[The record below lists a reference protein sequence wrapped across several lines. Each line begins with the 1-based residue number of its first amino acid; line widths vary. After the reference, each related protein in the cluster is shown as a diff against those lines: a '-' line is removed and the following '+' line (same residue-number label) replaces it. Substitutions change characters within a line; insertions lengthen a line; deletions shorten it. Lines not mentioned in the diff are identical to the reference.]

1 MNTDKLPYLE
11 TIDLTKRILEIGP
24 LTDPIFIK
32 SNEAPNVYYADIRS
46 TEEVKAFY
54 KGDPNVPQNLIVD
67 IDFVIEKSYSETF
80 KNVESFDYI
89 IMHHVIEHVPQL
101 IRFFLDVSTA
111 LGDGGKLILTIP
123 DARYS
128 FDHYRV
134 PTSFAEL
141 YDIYR
146 RGEETSAARVLDG
159 LLSVDMSSNQ
169 DHDPDIKTNY
179 MHVPNGRGTVNEAIK
194 AYEAATQGEQFD
206 VHFGV
211 FSPATFL
218 LNIYY
223 LTEAGLFPFEL
234 TDFYSKEGFSIE
246 FHAILTK
253 KASIQTDN
261 EQRQIPLETIK
272 KRMAEIGENQ
282 SDIFDPQRYNALLHQ
297 VFYQAGEI
305 KLMANSVSWKITGI
319 IRKMA
324 KHFK

>member
-1 MNTDKLPYLE
+1 MNTDKLPYLAA
-11 TIDLTKRILEIGP
+11 IDLSKRILEIGP
-24 LTDPIFIK
+24 LTDPIIIR

-67 IDFVIEKSYSETF
+67 IDFVIDNSYSETF
-80 KNVESFDYI
+80 KNEEPFDYI

-101 IRFFLDVSTA
+101 IRFFIDVSTA
-111 LGDGGKLILTIP
+111 LKDGGRLILSIP

-146 RGEETSAARVLDG
+146 RGEEVPAARVLDG
-159 LLSVDMSSNQ
+159 LLSVDMSSN
-169 DHDPDIKTNY
+169 PDNNPDLMTNY

-194 AYEAATQGEQFD
+194 AYDDALQGEEFD

-211 FSPATFL
+211 FSPASFL

-223 LTEAGLFPFEL
+223 LTEAGLFPYEL
-234 TDFYSKEGFSIE
+234 TEFYTYEGFSIE

-253 KASIQTDN
+253 QESIQTDK
-261 EQRQIPLETIK
+261 EKRQILLDAIK
-272 KRMAEIGENQ
+272 KRMVETGESQ
-282 SDIFDPQRYNALLHQ
+282 SDKFDSQRYNALMDQ
-297 VFYQAGEI
+297 IFYQAGEI
-305 KLMANSVSWKITGI
+305 KLMANSFSWKITGI
-319 IRKMA
+319 IRKLA
-324 KHFK
+324 KSLR